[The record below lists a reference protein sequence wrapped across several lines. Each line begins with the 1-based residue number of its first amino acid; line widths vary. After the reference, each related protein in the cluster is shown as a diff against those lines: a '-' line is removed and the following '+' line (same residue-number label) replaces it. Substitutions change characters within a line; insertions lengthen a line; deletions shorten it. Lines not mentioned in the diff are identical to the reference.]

1 MPRFIPEKVPRFRC
15 LVVLVW
21 TTTIVGCVNRQVALP
36 QESHPA
42 TCRALI
48 DDSNRFVDLLV
59 VWHEQ
64 TEEADRREMARSCSS
79 VGPAVYAPPPSASLN
94 QPASDHLVILSWNAH
109 VGGGDIVA
117 LVEALRSGRLTG
129 GEPVR
134 DFVVLLQEV
143 FRRGSALPTPAPGM
157 RIARRIEASPPTGRR
172 LDIVQVA
179 QALGLGV
186 FYLPSMRNGDER
198 GMDAEDRG
206 NAILS
211 TRPLSQLAGIELPFE
226 RQRRVAA
233 VATVT
238 GLDSLGNTWRLRLVS
253 AHLNAT
259 AGIRHLWVFAAATRA
274 RQAAHLAGVLAGDD
288 IPTVIGVD
296 LNSWAGG
303 PSEPAYR
310 TFRDSFPQTPEPGV
324 EATFRGGML
333 DYVFLR
339 LPAQWFSM
347 FGAVDG
353 FFGSDHRPLIGRID
367 LVAGPYVFFPM
378 ASVHSLRWSGLMLPW
393 GGRRASAYPDSRS

>member
-1 MPRFIPEKVPRFRC
+1 MPRFRC

-21 TTTIVGCVNRQVALP
+21 TTTVLGCVNRQVALP
-36 QESHPA
+36 EESQPA
-42 TCRALI
+42 TCRALL
-48 DDSNRFVDLLV
+48 DESNRFVDASV
-59 VWHEQ
+59 VWHE
-64 TEEADRREMARSCSS
+64 TPEEADRREMARSCSA

-94 QPASDHLVILSWNAH
+94 QPAGDLVILSWNAH
-109 VGGGDIVA
+109 VGGGDIIA
-117 LVEALRSGRLTG
+117 LVEALRTGRLTG

-143 FRRGSALPTPAPGM
+143 FRRGSALPNPAPGM
-157 RIARRIEASPPTGRR
+157 KIARRIEASPPTGRR

-186 FYLPSMRNGDER
+186 FYLPSMRNGDEP
-198 GMDAEDRG
+198 GVDAEDRG

-211 TRPLSQLAGIELPFE
+211 TRPLLQLAGIELPFE

-238 GLDSLGNTWRLRLVS
+238 GLDGLGNAWRLRLVS

-259 AGIRHLWVFAAATRA
+259 ASIRRLWVFAAAIRA

-288 IPTVIGVD
+288 TPTVIGVD

-303 PSEPAYR
+303 ANEPAYK
-310 TFRDSFPQTPEPGV
+310 TFRDSFPQTPEPGG
-324 EATFRGGML
+324 EATFRGGTL

-339 LPAQWFSM
+339 LPAQWFSR

-367 LVAGPYVFFPM
+367 LMPGVQVFFPM

-393 GGRRASAYPDSRS
+393 GGSRASTYPDSMS